1 MQCECRIINKCLY
14 RYSWRIEINPR
25 QPIKHQ
31 LYQSRKSKYGK
42 ESSHLISGILK
53 KSKEKAIMNPPEII
67 ENKTPL
73 SLLFHI
79 LSPVASLPTNQPLL
93 PIKSSPELMPWF
105 HHLALQ
111 DGIPDDILA
120 VFWSYSGQ
128 PDPL

>member
-1 MQCECRIINKCLY
+1 MSLSVQLAHRNKPTPANQTPAISKQKKQIWQRILPPDI
-14 RYSWRIEINPR
+14 RHP
-25 QPIKHQ
+25 
-31 LYQSRKSKYGK
+31 K
-42 ESSHLISGILK
+42 EK
-53 KSKEKAIMNPPEII
+53 REEKAIMNPPEII

-93 PIKSSPELMPWF
+93 PIKSSPELMPRF

>member
-1 MQCECRIINKCLY
+1 MSLSVQLAHRNKPTPANQTPAISKQKKQIWQRILPPDI
-14 RYSWRIEINPR
+14 RHP
-25 QPIKHQ
+25 
-31 LYQSRKSKYGK
+31 K
-42 ESSHLISGILK
+42 EK
-53 KSKEKAIMNPPEII
+53 REEKAIMNPPEII

>member
-1 MQCECRIINKCLY
+1 MSLSVQLVHRIKPTPANQTPAISKQKKQI
-14 RYSWRIEINPR
+14 WQRILPPDIRHP
-25 QPIKHQ
+25 
-31 LYQSRKSKYGK
+31 K
-42 ESSHLISGILK
+42 EK
-53 KSKEKAIMNPPEII
+53 REEKAIMNPPEII